1 MFRGDQ
7 GLRRFGPPMLR
18 PRMLRAIVERGI
30 CLTAGKEPGVPLSQY
45 WLAARV
51 GLFLCSLPLRVRRQA
66 LPLMLQRLTS
76 ATGRPIAGRAMEP
89 GRVVQI
95 VRRVCRLGVFGLPVF
110 PKLCLRQS
118 LALFRFLS
126 RMGYPVEIHFGVQK
140 DGRNLGGHSWVV
152 LHGRTLG
159 ERSPAEEFRTIYSH
173 AAASERSGL
182 PGIGEPQL
190 T

>member
-1 MFRGDQ
+1 
-7 GLRRFGPPMLR
+7 
-18 PRMLRAIVERGI
+18 
-30 CLTAGKEPGVPLSQY
+30 VPLSQY

-51 GLFLCSLPLRVRRQA
+51 GLFLCSLPLRVRRQP
-66 LPLMLQRLTS
+66 LPLLLERLAS
-76 ATGRPIAGRAMEP
+76 SGGRAIAGRAMEP
-89 GRVVQI
+89 GRLVQI
-95 VRRVCRLGVFGLPVF
+95 VRRVCLLRVFSLPVF

-126 RMGYPVEIHFGVQK
+126 RIEHPVEIHFGVRK
-140 DGRNLGGHSWVV
+140 DGRELGGHSWVV

-159 ERSPAEEFRTIYSH
+159 EREPADEFRTIYSY
-173 AAASERSGL
+173 AASLGRAGL